1 MSAWLITGGAGF
13 IGSNFVRLAAAR
25 DAPRMVVLDA
35 LTYAGDLTAIVE
47 LIDAGRIDF
56 VRGDICDARLLA
68 ELFARHR
75 FSHVVH
81 FAAESHV
88 DRSIDGPLPFMRTNV
103 EGTCRLLEAARAAW
117 ADGAAGRLFL
127 HVSTDEVFGDLGPD
141 DPPFTEASPY
151 RPSSPYSASKAASD
165 HLVRAWARTWGLPAA
180 IANCSN
186 NYGPWQH
193 PEKLIPLMALNALAG
208 RELPVYGDGLN
219 RRDWLHVEDCCE
231 ALLAILASGR
241 AGESWAIGGGEERS
255 NLDIVRLIC
264 AAADEIAGRP
274 PGTAEKLIRFVPDR
288 PGHDRRYATNS
299 AKLAA
304 TLAWRRRRRLAEAL
318 PATVRWY
325 RARQIKELTA
335 RSTVGA
341 TPAGTWG
348 SSANDGQG
356 R

>member
-1 MSAWLITGGAGF
+1 MSGAWLVTGGAGF
-13 IGSNFVRLAAAR
+13 IGSNFVHMAAAR
-25 DAPRMVVLDA
+25 GTQRLVVLDA
-35 LTYAGDLTAIVE
+35 LTYAGDLARLE
-47 LIDAGRIDF
+47 GLIEAGRVEF
-56 VRGDICDARLLA
+56 VRGDICDAPLLA
-68 ELFARHR
+68 ALFARDR
-75 FSHVVH
+75 FSHVAH

-88 DRSIDGPLPFMRTNV
+88 DRSIEGPLPFMRTNV

-117 ADGAAGRLFL
+117 ADGAPGRLFL

-151 RPSSPYSASKAASD
+151 RPSSPYAASKAASD

-193 PEKLIPLMALNALAG
+193 PEKLIPLVALNALAG

-231 ALLAILASGR
+231 ALLAILGSGR
-241 AGESWAIGGGEERS
+241 AGATWAVGGGEERT
-255 NLDIVRLIC
+255 NLEVVRLIC
-264 AAADEIAGRP
+264 AAADELTGRP
-274 PGTAEKLIRFVPDR
+274 HGTAEKLIRSVPDR

-299 AKLAA
+299 ARLAA
-304 TLAWRRRRRLAEAL
+304 ELGWRPRRRLAEAL

-325 RARQIKELTA
+325 HAHRPWAPRARP
-335 RSTVGA
+335 S
-341 TPAGTWG
+341 
-348 SSANDGQG
+348 
-356 R
+356 